1 MEESDVNITLAVH
14 PAAERLA
21 ACAVAAFLA
30 FAAWVTGTASP
41 AQAQPAGFPARPL
54 TVIAPFTAGSSTDIE
69 IRIYQSGLQE
79 FFRQQVL
86 VDYKPG
92 ASNTIANNYV
102 ARLKPDGH
110 TMVAVVATS
119 TILPALKPDL
129 GFDLL
134 KDLAPV
140 SLTTRRTFALV
151 AWPGLVPNDVTE
163 LVAYARANPGRLAW
177 STAGIGSGLH
187 MAGEWL
193 KAAAGID
200 MVMVHYKG
208 SAAAEVDMQAGR
220 VHVTPK
226 AMSAAVPLIKG
237 QKLKIIGIA
246 TAARSPLFPEVK
258 TVAEQGFPG
267 YVAAPWAGFFAP
279 RGTPAPV
286 TAKLADDLIWALTQ
300 PDVRQRMA
308 EGGSTIV
315 ASRPEEFRRF
325 LQAEIDRWA
334 RAVKASGAKLD

>member
-1 MEESDVNITLAVH
+1 MNAIQAML
-14 PAAERLA
+14 LA
-21 ACAVAAFLA
+21 AGSLAAA
-30 FAAWVTGTASP
+30 GMV
-41 AQAQPAGFPARPL
+41 QAQPAGFPARPI

-92 ASNTIANNYV
+92 ASNTIANNHV

-110 TMVAVVATS
+110 TVVAVVATS
-119 TILPALKPDL
+119 TILPALKPDP
-129 GFDLL
+129 GVDLL

-151 AWPGLVPNDVTE
+151 AWPGLAPNDVTE
-163 LVAYARANPGRLAW
+163 LVTYARSNPGKLAW

-226 AMSAAVPLIKG
+226 AMSAAVPLVKAK
-237 QKLKIIGIA
+237 KLKLIGIA
-246 TAARSPLFPEVK
+246 TAARSPLFPEAK

-267 YVAAPWAGFFAP
+267 YDYPGWFGMMTTG
-279 RGTPAPV
+279 GTPAALVNRLSAGFHHAVHTPAALKSFEEQGTLPV
-286 TAKLADDLIWALTQ
+286 
-300 PDVRQRMA
+300 
-308 EGGSTIV
+308 GST
-315 ASRPEEFRRF
+315 PEEFRAM
-325 LQAEIDRWA
+325 LVAEMDLWRKL
-334 RAVKASGAKLD
+334 VKQNNIKPED